1 MTRRRPA
8 KWSAAF
14 LVFASVGLAAQ
25 DPSLQKLFE
34 SGKNDEVVQQAGD
47 GRASAPEDTYLA
59 ALASVKTD
67 NADGA
72 RAEYRRLAERE
83 DEVWRQIG
91 ASGVALVDHNA
102 EEAVAAARR
111 ATEAAGDH
119 PFAHYQLG
127 LASSIAN
134 DWGSASA
141 AFARS
146 AELKTDFAYAH
157 YNAGLAY
164 QKDRNLGRAADF
176 YGYFVTLA
184 PDAPE
189 RGAVLGILRTLR
201 K

>member
-8 KWSAAF
+8 KWSAVF
-14 LVFASVGLAAQ
+14 LVVASVSLAAQ
-25 DPSLQKLFE
+25 DGSLKQLFE
-34 SGKNDEVVQQAGD
+34 SGKNDEVVQRAAG
-47 GRASAPEDTYLA
+47 GRASAPEDVYLA
-59 ALASVKTD
+59 ALAHLKMG

-72 RAEYRRLAERE
+72 RGEFQRLCERE
-83 DEVWRQIG
+83 EEVWRQIG
-91 ASGVALVDHNA
+91 ASGVAVAGNNGG
-102 EEAVAAARR
+102 EAVTAARR
-111 ATEAAGDH
+111 AVEVSGDH

-127 LASSIAN
+127 LAASTAN
-134 DWGSASA
+134 DWGTSAA

-146 AELKTDFAYAH
+146 AEIKTDFAYAH

-164 QKDRNLGRAADF
+164 QKDNNLGRAADF
-176 YGYFVTLA
+176 YGYFVKLA